1 MISRYFNSGVGSV
14 FGLWSANQCFGNI
27 FGTLLVAYL
36 IDIKLNIELIFIIPS
51 LALITIAIIIVTT
64 VDNQPKIAYTQLNE
78 QNVTNG
84 NHSHRANN
92 NSDSSVELSTP
103 TTPNSNHESINK
115 YDQIKLTEPTR
126 IDVEPLTKYDSNNNN
141 NIDNTNTQKLT
152 FTQALL
158 VPGVLSYA
166 FAHAFTKYVN
176 YTCFF
181 WLPYYLYIELNYT
194 ASYSDTISTIY
205 DLGSVIGSILCG
217 YLSDV
222 LRMRI
227 IIISVFALLSCA
239 SIILYNTFHPAFIL
253 YNIEQTS
260 PIYSSVIMLLSG
272 VFVGGPA
279 ALLPSAC
286 TADLCNSNNLKHST
300 GTITG
305 IVDGMGSF
313 GGGVGPV
320 LVAYLSVHY
329 SWSSVFYT
337 LTVSM
342 SCTLLA
348 LSPLLYNEIRTILGL
363 NKQVSNL
370 QHNNAPVIK
379 VVK

>member
-1 MISRYFNSGVGSV
+1 MISRYFNSSVGSV

-36 IDIKLNIELIFIIPS
+36 IDIKLSIELIFIIPS
-51 LALITIAIIIVTT
+51 LALITIATIIVTT

-78 QNVTNG
+78 QNISNG
-84 NHSHRANN
+84 THIHRANN
-92 NSDSSVELSTP
+92 KSDSSVELSTP
-103 TTPNSNHESINK
+103 TTPNSSHESINK

-141 NIDNTNTQKLT
+141 HIDNTNAPKLT

-158 VPGVLSYA
+158 VPGVSSYA

-205 DLGSVIGSILCG
+205 DLGSVIGSIMCG

-222 LRMRI
+222 LHMRI

-239 SIILYNTFHPAFIL
+239 SIILYNTFHPAFLL
-253 YNIEQTS
+253 YNIEPTS

-272 VFVGGPA
+272 VLVGGPA
-279 ALLPSAC
+279 GLLPSAC
-286 TADLCNSNNLKHST
+286 TAELCNSNNLKHST

-342 SCTLLA
+342 LCTLLA

-363 NKQVSNL
+363 NKPVGNL
-370 QHNNAPVIK
+370 HHNNAPVIK